1 MGLRL
6 GIFKRLLVMLLLSL
20 PMSVTAQS
28 FPVFDGVAGIGIVD
42 QDALFSQSNAGRG
55 YVSAFETAGKQ
66 LAAENLSIQQSLEV
80 EERELTEIRK
90 TLSSKEFEILALD
103 FDKKV
108 KRIRAEQATKERT
121 LTQQLAQNR
130 ASFYEDI
137 TPILLALLEERKI
150 EVLLNKKTVV
160 LAVRGSD
167 ITQVAIQR
175 INEVLK

>member
-42 QDALFSQSNAGRG
+42 QDALFSQSNAGRR

-90 TLSSKEFEILALD
+90 TLSSKEFEILA
-103 FDKKV
+103 
-108 KRIRAEQATKERT
+108 I
-121 LTQQLAQNR
+121 
-130 ASFYEDI
+130 
-137 TPILLALLEERKI
+137 
-150 EVLLNKKTVV
+150 
-160 LAVRGSD
+160 
-167 ITQVAIQR
+167 
-175 INEVLK
+175 